1 MSGHCESS
9 PRFVDSS
16 NHLEGVG
23 YCEEHADPVEGGGEV
38 EEAGEPADAEDADQ
52 GHAAL
57 QLGHDLGLLVQVVV
71 PVESLNHIVVS
82 INIAVVPAP
91 VYRLPGGHHGDD
103 EDDPIDGHHG
113 GHGPHEGPDEA
124 CVRVQ
129 PAVVRGAVPVQYSTV
144 QYSTVQYS
152 TRGGP
157 APRCRGW
164 RG

>member
-52 GHAAL
+52 RHAAL

-71 PVESLNHIVVS
+71 PVESLNHIVVITL
-82 INIAVVPAP
+82 INIAVVPVP

-103 EDDPIDGHHG
+103 EDDPIDGDHG

-124 CVRVQ
+124 RVRVQ
-129 PAVVRGAVPVQYSTV
+129 PAVVRGAVPAQYSAVQCSTVQYSTV
-144 QYSTVQYS
+144 QYSTVQ
-152 TRGGP
+152 
-157 APRCRGW
+157 
-164 RG
+164 